1 MRIYSDEG
9 MMMEMELEFG
19 RWSPDRME
27 AYLSVMLKVAV
38 LKLRNDSL
46 CFN

>member
-1 MRIYSDEG
+1 MKGKMEI
-9 MMMEMELEFG
+9 EMELESW

-27 AYLSVMLKVAV
+27 ASYLSVMLKVAV